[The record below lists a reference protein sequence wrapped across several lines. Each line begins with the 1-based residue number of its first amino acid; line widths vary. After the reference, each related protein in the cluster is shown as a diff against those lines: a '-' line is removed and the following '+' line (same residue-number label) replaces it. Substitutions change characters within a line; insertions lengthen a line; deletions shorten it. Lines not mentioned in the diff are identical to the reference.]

1 MKVLLLESVKGLAR
15 AGDVIEVKPG
25 YARNYLFR
33 RNLAVEV
40 TKDNLNVVAMKKE
53 ARAKDEEERLAQ
65 AREIAEAVQGR
76 QFVYETKAG
85 TAGRLYGT
93 VTNQNIADILAEN
106 GYEIDKRDVTLS
118 EPIKTVGSHEIT
130 VRLHSDVFVTFTLD
144 VKAAL

>member
-144 VKAAL
+144 VKAAP

>member
-1 MKVLLLESVKGLAR
+1 MKVLLLESVKGLGR

>member
-130 VRLHSDVFVTFTLD
+130 VRLHSDVSVTFTLD
-144 VKAAL
+144 VKAAP

>member
-1 MKVLLLESVKGLAR
+1 MKVLLLESVKGLGR

-130 VRLHSDVFVTFTLD
+130 VRLHSDVSVTFTLD
-144 VKAAL
+144 VKAAP